1 MDLDL
6 ITRRYNTIE
15 NISGPIV
22 FATGLKS
29 AIVGEMCRVTL
40 SDGELRSG
48 QILEL
53 SGDMAV
59 IQVLE
64 GTHGIDVVGTSIE
77 PSGELA
83 SVALSEDILG
93 RTFNGMGT
101 PIDDL
106 PEIIPEK
113 YADINGLPINPAA
126 RDKPNQFIQTGISA
140 VDGLNTLVRGQ
151 KLPIFSGAGLPANE
165 FAMQV
170 VRQAKVATG
179 EEFCVVFGAMG
190 ITSREAFFFKE
201 SLESAGSMER
211 TVSYIN
217 LASDPI
223 IEKLFT
229 PRIALTVAEYLAFE
243 KGYQVMVVLTD
254 MTSYCDALRVIGSA
268 RDEIPGRRSY
278 PGYMYTDLAS
288 LYERAGRI
296 KGKAGSVTIMPII
309 TMPEDDITH
318 PIPDLTGYI
327 TEGQIVLGRGVHR
340 KSVYPPI
347 DVLPSLSRLMNNG
360 IGADKT
366 EKGHKEL
373 SDQLY
378 ASYAKGCDVRRMV
391 AIVGEDGLSE
401 LDAKYMRFAESFES
415 EFVGQGEVERSIK
428 ETLDLGLKLLQILPN
443 SELTRMH

>member
-1 MDLDL
+1 MDL

-22 FATGLKS
+22 FASGLKS
-29 AIVGEMCRVTL
+29 AIVGEMCSVTL
-40 SDGELRSG
+40 RGGELRSG

-64 GTHGIDVVGTSIE
+64 GTDGIDVVSASIE

-83 SVALSEDILG
+83 SAALSEEILG

-126 RDKPNQFIQTGISA
+126 RDRPNQFIQTGISA

-165 FAMQV
+165 LAMQV

-190 ITSREAFFFKE
+190 ITSREAFFFRE

-211 TVSYIN
+211 TVAYIN

-229 PRIALTVAEYLAFE
+229 PRIALTAAEYLAFE

-288 LYERAGRI
+288 IYERAGRI
-296 KGKAGSVTIMPII
+296 KGLPGSVTIMPII

-360 IGADKT
+360 IGADNT
-366 EKGHKEL
+366 RKGHKEL

-391 AIVGEDGLSE
+391 AIVGEEGLSE
-401 LDAKYMRFAESFES
+401 LDSKLMRFAESFES
-415 EFVGQGEVERSIK
+415 EFIGQGDVERSIK
-428 ETLDLGLKLLQILPN
+428 ETLDLGLKLLQILPK
-443 SELTRMH
+443 SELTRLHN

>member
-1 MDLDL
+1 MDL

-22 FATGLKS
+22 FAKGLKS

-40 SDGELRSG
+40 SSGEVRSG

-53 SGDMAV
+53 SGEMAV

-64 GTHGIDVVGTSIE
+64 GTHGIDVVSASIE
-77 PSGELA
+77 PSGEPA
-83 SVALSEDILG
+83 SAGLSEEILG
-93 RTFNGMGT
+93 RTFNGMGM
-101 PIDDL
+101 PMDDL

-140 VDGLNTLVRGQ
+140 IDGLNTLVRGQ

-165 FAMQV
+165 LAMQV
-170 VRQAKVATG
+170 VRQSKVATG

-190 ITSREAFFFKE
+190 ITSRDAFFFRE

-211 TVSYIN
+211 TVAYIN

-229 PRIALTVAEYLAFE
+229 PRIALTAAEYLAFE

-288 LYERAGRI
+288 IYERAGRI
-296 KGKAGSVTIMPII
+296 KGGPGSVTIMPII

-360 IGADKT
+360 IGEDKT
-366 EKGHKEL
+366 QKGHKEL

-378 ASYAKGCDVRRMV
+378 ASYAKGSDVRRMV
-391 AIVGEDGLSE
+391 AIVGEEGLSE
-401 LDAKYMRFAESFES
+401 LDAKYMKFAESFEAD
-415 EFVGQGEVERSIK
+415 FIGQGDVERSIK
-428 ETLDLGLKLLQILPN
+428 ETLDLGLKLLQILPK
-443 SELTRMH
+443 SELTRLHN